1 MICEVCG
8 KEIEG
13 KPLRVKIEKA
23 VMETCPECAKRGTIQ
38 REPPVKKT
46 VKKSQKLVKKTSTRP
61 RQRKRDVYTREEE
74 ITEEIVEDF
83 DEICRQGREFK
94 GWSREKLGA
103 EIQEK
108 VSVIKKIESGKM
120 VPDIKLAR
128 KIESKLN
135 IRIIEDISEIDLDQF
150 KSSSSDGFTLG
161 DIVKIKK

>member
-8 KEIEG
+8 NEIEG
-13 KPLRVKIEKA
+13 KPLRTKIEGT
-23 VMETCPECAKRGTIQ
+23 VMATCQECSKLGKVQ
-38 REPPVKKT
+38 REPPKRKT
-46 VKKSQKLVKKTSTRP
+46 VKPSQKLVKKPTNRP

-94 GWSREKLGA
+94 GWSREKLGE

-135 IRIIEDISEIDLDQF
+135 IRIIEDIDEIDLDQF

>member
-13 KPLRVKIEKA
+13 KPLRVKIEQA

-38 REPPVKKT
+38 RAPPQKT
-46 VKKSQKLVKKTSTRP
+46 VKKSQKLVKKTSNRP

-128 KIESKLN
+128 KTESKLN
-135 IRIIEDISEIDLDQF
+135 IRIIEDIDEIDLDQF